1 MIATY
6 NPSAFLITDH
16 SSDAPA
22 ATAGLR
28 NGGGSVATW
37 TFNREQSGSLPQ
49 ADVLRDGGIS
59 GTGRDSSVRD
69 SNVRDSNERG
79 SSLQGSTSSLKMK
92 CECLME
98 RDVFD
103 LLDHVYRVRQELS
116 DRPSELRSGAVS
128 PTAAPILIHV
138 TDYHEAIEIDRC
150 LSAVKLRTQLA
161 SPFSNWTNLMGRLG
175 AGQVDVIISTTTE
188 IPYAD
193 QIPWGAIYL
202 PSALHLAMLT
212 TPALDWLG
220 SYWFARHG
228 GDTPPRLVIRR
239 TTASA
244 GL

>member
-6 NPSAFLITDH
+6 NPTAFLITDH
-16 SSDAPA
+16 SMAAPVP
-22 ATAGLR
+22 TVGTR
-28 NGGGSVATW
+28 NGGGSVASW
-37 TFNREQSGSLPQ
+37 TFSREQSGSLPQ
-49 ADVLRDGGIS
+49 AEVLHDGGIS
-59 GTGRDSSVRD
+59 GGGISSGGRASS
-69 SNVRDSNERG
+69 EYG
-79 SSLQGSTSSLKMK
+79 TASSLKMK

-161 SPFSNWTNLMGRLG
+161 SPFSNWTNLMERLG

>member
-6 NPSAFLITDH
+6 NPTAFLITDH
-16 SSDAPA
+16 SIDAPVP
-22 ATAGLR
+22 TVGTR
-28 NGGGSVATW
+28 NGGGSVAAW

-49 ADVLRDGGIS
+49 AEVLRDGGITGGGIS
-59 GTGRDSSVRD
+59 DGGRASSEGGTAC
-69 SNVRDSNERG
+69 
-79 SSLQGSTSSLKMK
+79 SLKMK

-150 LSAVKLRTQLA
+150 LSAVKLRTHLA

-220 SYWFARHG
+220 SYWFARHS